1 LGVGNSAVAYFI
13 NSNGNSLFLDGN
25 VSEDAFFTE
34 GHIYSSDQDLETGDA
49 VSLSGQK
56 IVKTTSANQK
66 DVVGIAWYQVYKR
79 REEVGLEVFRNV
91 GDHVPSES
99 KKKRDSLG
107 NYIDQGIQNESGE
120 WEATPE
126 FKKLWK
132 VASIGDTKQH
142 NEGEIES
149 TLTGFKVCNQ
159 NGSVSKGD
167 LLVTSDI
174 PGYLMKQTDDIIRSS
189 TVGKSMEDITFNSEG
204 LATDV
209 YGFLYCG

>member
-1 LGVGNSAVAYFI
+1 M
-13 NSNGNSLFLDGN
+13 
-25 VSEDAFFTE
+25 
-34 GHIYSSDQDLETGDA
+34 
-49 VSLSGQK
+49 
-56 IVKTTSANQK
+56 
-66 DVVGIAWYQVYKR
+66 
-79 REEVGLEVFRNV
+79 
-91 GDHVPSES
+91 
-99 KKKRDSLG
+99 
-107 NYIDQGIQNESGE
+107 
-120 WEATPE
+120 
-126 FKKLWK
+126 
-132 VASIGDTKQH
+132 ASIGDTRQCS
-142 NEGEIES
+142 EGETES